1 MKFDMVNALSTQRQQ
16 VDQKLNNM
24 IARGQDASG
33 NEKTGLEHELACF
46 TKSINQLKVEIKQ
59 LQREEQELKL

>member
-1 MKFDMVNALSTQRQQ
+1 MVNALNTQRQQ

-24 IARGQDASG
+24 LARGGDASG
-33 NEKTGLEHELACF
+33 NEKTGLEHEVACF

-59 LQREEQELKL
+59 L